1 MKAKIDNKV
10 LRVEMVDSNYNDHA
24 SEVRIIEGT
33 FNGRLCIVENTDLIV
48 PPTLTLAQLVKLAKN
63 SIEDLNDLE
72 EHYFTELISQEILDT
87 IQYNVSN
94 LVKLSYNDM
103 EEFKYNWY
111 REEYRDI
118 EYVKNT
124 ILSDTIE
131 ARLNGDIK
139 RTLAQT
145 RKMMLAEIMD

>member
-10 LRVEMVDSNYNDHA
+10 LRVEMVDNNYNDHA
-24 SEVRIIEGT
+24 SEVRILDGT
-33 FNGRLCIVENTDLIV
+33 FAGRLCIVENTDLIV

-72 EHYFTELISQEILDT
+72 EHYFTELISQEILET
-87 IQYNVSN
+87 IEYNVSN
-94 LVKLSYNDM
+94 LVKLSYNDS
-103 EEFKYNWY
+103 EEFKYNYY

-118 EYVKNT
+118 EYVRNS